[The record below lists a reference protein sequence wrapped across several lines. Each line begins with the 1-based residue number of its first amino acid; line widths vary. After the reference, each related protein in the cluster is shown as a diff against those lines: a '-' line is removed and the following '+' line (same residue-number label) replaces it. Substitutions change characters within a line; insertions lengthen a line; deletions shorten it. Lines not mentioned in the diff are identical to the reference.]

1 MLSAWLYEH
10 SSNAAGDELLA
21 ILKDSRFIPS
31 ELRRTASA
39 CKKGIKRLMYAS
51 QPLFRIRRHRLQFR
65 ECETRPPRR
74 RWATAEVVSRG
85 LLSCLI
91 TGLTNPRVYDWDKVF
106 HYPNPAPP
114 AGTAEEPY
122 HAAACREGCAD
133 AIARGLAM
141 GWKQHLIVPYPFAV
155 SEDGQ
160 SPDQVGNSQL
170 GPVAV
175 WPLSLPFELRRSIL
189 AGEHVM
195 LAPDLQLGKT
205 KTASLTRD
213 HRRANQEGF
222 QFFVNEANELYR
234 RGFLLHGSHVQG
246 CPYTS
251 DVLLIMPFC
260 VGGCFDAVGAWIRL
274 NARYFHCFLCRA
286 GYDESWLRPSAAELL
301 PLEDSV
307 EAMRL
312 RRRVNDS
319 TRTAAVR
326 RDAVKT
332 LKAMNLN
339 PETTA
344 WDSLAVVHMRG
355 RRGGY
360 VDGFHCGELGP
371 NTLVIFGIK
380 QLCDNVIAVAGRGHS
395 VSKAAALLD
404 DFISWY
410 SRHNSGYHRL
420 PAVRDFTAVRQ
431 FTGMMVRSLLFSLL
445 AALCSMK
452 DLTSDRLLW

>member
-91 TGLTNPRVYDWDKVF
+91 TGLTNLRVYDLDKVF
-106 HYPNPAPP
+106 HYPSPAPP

-170 GPVAV
+170 GPVAI

-213 HRRANQEGF
+213 YRRANQEGF
-222 QFFVNEANELYR
+222 QFFVNEA
-234 RGFLLHGSHVQG
+234 
-246 CPYTS
+246 TS
-251 DVLLIMPFC
+251 TI
-260 VGGCFDAVGAWIRL
+260 
-274 NARYFHCFLCRA
+274 
-286 GYDESWLRPSAAELL
+286 
-301 PLEDSV
+301 
-307 EAMRL
+307 
-312 RRRVNDS
+312 
-319 TRTAAVR
+319 
-326 RDAVKT
+326 
-332 LKAMNLN
+332 
-339 PETTA
+339 
-344 WDSLAVVHMRG
+344 VVVFF
-355 RRGGY
+355 Y
-360 VDGFHCGELGP
+360 
-371 NTLVIFGIK
+371 
-380 QLCDNVIAVAGRGHS
+380 
-395 VSKAAALLD
+395 
-404 DFISWY
+404 
-410 SRHNSGYHRL
+410 
-420 PAVRDFTAVRQ
+420 TAV
-431 FTGMMVRSLLFSLL
+431 TCKGVHTL
-445 AALCSMK
+445 ATCY
-452 DLTSDRLLW
+452 

>member
-1 MLSAWLYEH
+1 
-10 SSNAAGDELLA
+10 
-21 ILKDSRFIPS
+21 
-31 ELRRTASA
+31 
-39 CKKGIKRLMYAS
+39 
-51 QPLFRIRRHRLQFR
+51 
-65 ECETRPPRR
+65 
-74 RWATAEVVSRG
+74 
-85 LLSCLI
+85 
-91 TGLTNPRVYDWDKVF
+91 
-106 HYPNPAPP
+106 
-114 AGTAEEPY
+114 
-122 HAAACREGCAD
+122 
-133 AIARGLAM
+133 
-141 GWKQHLIVPYPFAV
+141 
-155 SEDGQ
+155 
-160 SPDQVGNSQL
+160 
-170 GPVAV
+170 
-175 WPLSLPFELRRSIL
+175 
-189 AGEHVM
+189 
-195 LAPDLQLGKT
+195 
-205 KTASLTRD
+205 
-213 HRRANQEGF
+213 
-222 QFFVNEANELYR
+222 
-234 RGFLLHGSHVQG
+234 
-246 CPYTS
+246 
-251 DVLLIMPFC
+251 MPCC

-312 RRRVNDS
+312 RRRANDS